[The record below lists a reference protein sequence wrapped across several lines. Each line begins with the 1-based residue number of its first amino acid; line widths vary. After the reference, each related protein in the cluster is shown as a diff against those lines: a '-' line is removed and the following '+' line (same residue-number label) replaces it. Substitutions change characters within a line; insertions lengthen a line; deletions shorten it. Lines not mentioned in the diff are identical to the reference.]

1 MSINITEELKIRM
14 KNDEPAALYEYS
26 ELVRSTDEAESDK
39 YAVLAAQLGFV
50 PAFERVGD
58 KYLDEGDVENAAHYF
73 KAGAKAGILDC
84 SVKFAALK
92 IQENENEAVRE
103 LEELAQAGV
112 RSACSALSEYYRSI
126 GNRKQAA
133 YWRSLLK

>member
-1 MSINITEELKIRM
+1 MSINITEELKKRM
-14 KNDEPAALYEYS
+14 KADEPAALYEYS
-26 ELVRSTDEAESDK
+26 ELVRETDPIESEK

-58 KYLDEGDVENAAHYF
+58 KCLGDGDVENAALYF

-84 SVKFAALK
+84 SVKLAALRLDDD
-92 IQENENEAVRE
+92 ESEAVRE
-103 LEELAQAGV
+103 LEELAEAGV
-112 RSACSALSEYYRSI
+112 RSACTALSEYYIGI

-133 YWRSLLK
+133 YWLSLIE